1 MSGPSLAN
9 QRVWPPGPLIETDHR
24 TGTWQMLLPRTET
37 SCKVFGINDLAS
49 LAGWGGGRVDKGGDY
64 VWNLWRPY
72 KCCQRRGQFFLF
84 DIDWMTYPR

>member
-1 MSGPSLAN
+1 
-9 QRVWPPGPLIETDHR
+9 
-24 TGTWQMLLPRTET
+24 
-37 SCKVFGINDLAS
+37 
-49 LAGWGGGRVDKGGDY
+49 VDKGGDY